1 MSGLIIVDEQMRA
14 KLVKSNAPALLCTAD
29 GTVLGYFTPPA
40 PLEKFK
46 LQPQISEEE
55 MARRMA
61 DTASPTY
68 TTEEVMRHLKGMT
81 KGQ

>member
-1 MSGLIIVDEQMRA
+1 MSKLIIVDEQMKA
-14 KLVKSNAPALLCTAD
+14 KLGKDEPVMICTAD
-29 GTVLGYFTPPA
+29 GTVLGYFTPTP
-40 PLEKFK
+40 PQKLN

-61 DTASPTY
+61 DTTSPTY
-68 TTEEVMRHLKGMT
+68 TTEEVISYLKSLK

>member
-1 MSGLIIVDEQMRA
+1 MSKLVIVTEEMRA
-14 KLVKSNAPALLCTAD
+14 KLGKDEPVMICTAD
-29 GTVLGYFTPPA
+29 GTVLGYFTPTA
-40 PLEKFK
+40 PPEKLN

-61 DTASPTY
+61 DTSPGY
-68 TTEEVMRHLKGMT
+68 TTEEVVSYLKSLPK